1 MAPAIAVFLFFLC
14 AEEMMR
20 AAVARLPR
28 CAMALQNH
36 RRQPLT
42 ALAASPKNLLA
53 LDFDGVVCA
62 SSSESSF
69 SSIVAAQRFWP
80 TVCGDIIQASA
91 GAPSSSSYAPLVTEG
106 PGTPFAQIRAA
117 VDELRPIV
125 ETGYENMLLVR
136 ALHEE
141 LRVTGVASAPAM
153 HARWS
158 APYRDSLLTAYGA
171 TKEELV
177 AFFGQTRDA
186 LIAEDVQAW
195 VGLNPVYEPVRACL
209 SGANVEYTII
219 TTKQERFVRAILES
233 NGIAPPPR
241 GDIYD
246 LENPFGPKTKVLRAL
261 LDKHGAGVTIDFVED
276 RFETLQAVVAT
287 PGLEQVRC
295 YLVDWGYNTGEQ
307 REAAR
312 RLGPRVTLVDGPQ
325 FQALVR
331 QYC

>member
-1 MAPAIAVFLFFLC
+1 
-14 AEEMMR
+14 MR
-20 AAVARLPR
+20 AVARLPR
-28 CAMALQNH
+28 AVQRLQQ
-36 RRQPLT
+36 RRQQLISLSAT
-42 ALAASPKNLLA
+42 ATPTSPPPPTTSLLA

-80 TVCGDIIQASA
+80 AACGDIFKTAT
-91 GAPSSSSYAPLVTEG
+91 APSSSSYAPLATEG

-136 ALHEE
+136 ALHED
-141 LRVTGVASAPAM
+141 LRATGTASAPAM
-153 HARWS
+153 LKRWS
-158 APYRDSLLTAYGA
+158 ATYRDQLLATYG
-171 TKEELV
+171 TDKEALV

-186 LIAEDVQAW
+186 LIAEDLQAW
-195 VGLNPVYEPVRACL
+195 VGLNPVYPPVQACL
-209 SGANVEYTII
+209 PRDAGKLAYTII

-233 NGIAPPPR
+233 NGIAPPPQA
-241 GDIYD
+241 DIYD

-261 LDKHGAGVTIDFVED
+261 LDKHGPGTAIHFVED

-287 PGLEQVRC
+287 PGLEAVRC
-295 YLVDWGYNTGEQ
+295 YLVDWGYNTAEQ
-307 REAAR
+307 RAMAR
-312 RLGPRVTLVDGPQ
+312 AMGPRITLVDGPQ

-331 QYC
+331 HFTV